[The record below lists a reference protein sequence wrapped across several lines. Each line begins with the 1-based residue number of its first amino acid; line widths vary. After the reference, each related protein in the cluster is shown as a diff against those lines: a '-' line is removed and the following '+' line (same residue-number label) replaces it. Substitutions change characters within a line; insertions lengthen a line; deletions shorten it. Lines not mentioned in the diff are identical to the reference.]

1 MENNAFTGENS
12 GVDESA
18 VCDGLT
24 GTDSV
29 HNVELERIEESF
41 LLNSTYVSAGGS
53 ELSLNDVLSNEGALE
68 NS

>member
-29 HNVELERIEESF
+29 HNVELESIEESF
-41 LLNSTYVSAGGS
+41 LLNSTYVPMERR
-53 ELSLNDVLSNEGALE
+53 ELSIENVCNNEGALE